1 MKKYFLISIALTAV
15 LLSPSLQPSFA
26 GETEWNTYVKK
37 QQDEWQAHNH
47 QNFQD
52 MMKLQADLKTMP
64 QALRSQVIAENHER
78 QYTEDKEFRDRMH
91 KDLMEKLKQ
100 EIATDKKMSPAQK
113 VEVVNFQESKYQAR
127 VAYFEKR
134 HLGDRGFYQNVLS
147 NTKLTAVE
155 RQEAAQKYHDTQT
168 KELEEYKSR
177 NVKARK
183 TFLDKMA
190 SQPPA
195 EPKTT

>member
-1 MKKYFLISIALTAV
+1 MKNFLLIGLTLAV
-15 LLSPSLQPSFA
+15 ALLSSSLQPSFA
-26 GETEWNTYVKK
+26 GEEEWQSFVKK
-37 QQDEWQAHNH
+37 QQEEWQAHNH

-134 HLGDRGFYQNVLS
+134 HLGDRTFYQSVLS
-147 NTKLTAVE
+147 NPNLTAAE
-155 RQEAAQKYHDTQT
+155 RQDAAQKYHDTQT

-177 NVKARK
+177 NVTVRK
-183 TFLDKMA
+183 TFLDKMGPDQSA
-190 SQPPA
+190 KA
-195 EPKTT
+195 AAA